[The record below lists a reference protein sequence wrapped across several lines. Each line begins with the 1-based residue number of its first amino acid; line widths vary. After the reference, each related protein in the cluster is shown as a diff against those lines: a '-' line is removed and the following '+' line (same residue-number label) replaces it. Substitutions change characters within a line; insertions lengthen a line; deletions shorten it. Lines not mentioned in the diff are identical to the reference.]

1 MGKKNTGGMNIGT
14 SSVLV
19 AFVLLCL
26 VTFAGLSFLSAN
38 SDYRLSRQT
47 ADKTTEYYKAG
58 LEADRR
64 LAELDGILSSYAAAA
79 SESSYYRELGEQFGD
94 SHDYTWKNDEANGIR
109 TLSFLVNINERQ
121 DLSVVLNVL
130 YPSSGDGR
138 CFDIQSY
145 SVIVNSSWQDELK
158 DEIEE
163 NGLMFN

>member
-64 LAELDGILSSYAAAA
+64 LAELDGIFSSYAAAA
-79 SESSYYRELGEQFGD
+79 SESSYYRELEDRFAD
-94 SHDYTWKNDEANGIR
+94 SLDYTWKNDETNGVR
-109 TLSFLVNINERQ
+109 PLSFLVNINERQ
-121 DLSVVLNVL
+121 DLNVVLSIL
-130 YPSSGDGR
+130 YPSSADER

-145 SVIVNSSWQDELK
+145 SVVVNSSWQDELR

-163 NGLMFN
+163 NGLMFD

>member
-58 LEADRR
+58 MEADRR

-79 SESSYYRELGEQFGD
+79 SESSYYRELEDQFSG
-94 SHDYTWKNDEANGIR
+94 SRDYTWRNDEENGIR

-121 DLSVVLNVL
+121 DLSVVLDVL
-130 YPSSGDGR
+130 YPSSEDER
-138 CFDIQSY
+138 CFDIKSY
-145 SVIVNSSWQDELK
+145 CVVVNSSWQNEIR
-158 DEIEE
+158 DEIDE
-163 NGLMFN
+163 NGLMFD